1 MQLLVVNFHYYREAS
16 GHNGIYPRNRSQL
29 ISQID
34 EMSRF
39 YKFISQADLIEF
51 LNGSIPLTG
60 KFCLITFDDGLKEQM
75 CALDELNSLGVP
87 AVFYI
92 NSAPIRDKTVTNV
105 HKLHHL
111 RAKISDGDLYSYVE
125 SVCEREILFPDNI
138 DSMYKYDDGPSR
150 RIKYALNFGLSF
162 EERTTVVNGLFD
174 QLFDEKKLSH
184 ELYMSVED
192 LRKLSASGSLGNH
205 TDQHL
210 PLATLSK
217 AAITAEISGATDYFK
232 SIGVNA
238 DHSISYPFGGN
249 AAVSDRVISCASQ
262 YQFGLTMKRGLNDLV
277 PHDDSRLSLM
287 RVDTNDAPGGKYD
300 RGDFSS

>member
-1 MQLLVVNFHYYREAS
+1 MQLLVVNFHYYRETS
-16 GHNGIYPRNRSQL
+16 GQNGIYPRNRSQL

-34 EMSRF
+34 EISRF
-39 YKFISQADLIEF
+39 YTFISQADLIEF
-51 LNGSIPLTG
+51 LNGARPLDG

-75 CALDELNSLGVP
+75 TAFDEMNSLGVP

-111 RAKISDGDLYSYVE
+111 RANISDGDLYSYVE
-125 SVCEREILFPDNI
+125 NACEGEIVFPDNI

-150 RIKYALNFGLSF
+150 RLKYALNFGLIF
-162 EERTTVVNGLFD
+162 EERTTIINGLFG
-174 QLFDEKKLSH
+174 QLFDEKELSH
-184 ELYMSVED
+184 ELYMTVD
-192 LRKLSASGSLGNH
+192 DVRKLSTSGSLGNH

-217 AAITAEISGATDYFK
+217 VAIDAEISGATDYFK

-238 DHSISYPFGGN
+238 DYSISYPFGGV
-249 AAVSDRVISCASQ
+249 AAVSDSVISCASE

-287 RVDTNDAPGGKYD
+287 RVDTNDAPGGKHD
-300 RGDFSS
+300 HGNFSS